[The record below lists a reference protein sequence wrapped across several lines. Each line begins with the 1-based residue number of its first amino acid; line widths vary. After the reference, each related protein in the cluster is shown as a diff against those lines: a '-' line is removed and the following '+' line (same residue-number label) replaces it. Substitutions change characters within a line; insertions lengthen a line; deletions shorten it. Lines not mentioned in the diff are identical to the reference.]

1 MKSIKKSLFLPL
13 IALLFTSTILYGQDT
28 TKCLTRAQIDLDNQ
42 AYYDALTYR
51 PLVESLIPSL
61 DTAQAF
67 IIKQQAVIHQGQVT
81 IKAKD
86 EHVAFEKS
94 KGDML
99 AKDVRKLETNNFF
112 WRIYSG
118 IITAVAGVLIIKNL

>member
-1 MKSIKKSLFLPL
+1 LF
-13 IALLFTSTILYGQDT
+13 
-28 TKCLTRAQIDLDNQ
+28 
-42 AYYDALTYR
+42 
-51 PLVESLIPSL
+51 ESLIPSL

-67 IIKQQAVIHQGQVT
+67 IIKQQATIQQGQVT

-94 KGDML
+94 KGEML
-99 AKDVRKLETNNFF
+99 AKDVKKLEKNNFY
-112 WRIYSG
+112 WRVYSG